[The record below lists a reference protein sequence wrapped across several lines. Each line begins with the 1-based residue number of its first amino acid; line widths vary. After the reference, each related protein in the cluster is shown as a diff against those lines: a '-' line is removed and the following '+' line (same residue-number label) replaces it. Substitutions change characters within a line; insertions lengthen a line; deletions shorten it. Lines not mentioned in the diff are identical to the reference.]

1 MDKKKKLIIL
11 GLVFAV
17 LALVCFVLSFF
28 NDADQNWF
36 FLGVACAAIALLADL
51 STNKKR
57 DKKEE
62 EDKRFR

>member
-1 MDKKKKLIIL
+1 MDKKKKMIL
-11 GLVFAV
+11 TGLVCAI
-17 LALVCFVLSFF
+17 LSLVCFVISFF

-36 FLGVACAAIALLADL
+36 FLGVACAAIALIADL

-57 DKKEE
+57 NKKEE

>member
-28 NDADQNWF
+28 NDADSNWF
-36 FLGVACAAIALLADL
+36 FLGVTCGVIALLADL
-51 STNKKR
+51 STNQKR

>member
-1 MDKKKKLIIL
+1 MDKQKKLIIL